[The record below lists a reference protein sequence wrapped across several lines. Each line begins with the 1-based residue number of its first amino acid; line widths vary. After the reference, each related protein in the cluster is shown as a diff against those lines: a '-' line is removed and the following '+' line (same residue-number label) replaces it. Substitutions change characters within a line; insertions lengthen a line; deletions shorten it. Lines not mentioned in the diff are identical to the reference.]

1 MKIKIFHLFCSNCC
15 LPWWCIWSQRAP
27 LTNHSCQKY
36 MAPLLTCYYG
46 QSCTS
51 CLLLMHIIEVVQE
64 GIHWSPKIN
73 WVWKIYNIF
82 YTNFSF
88 PCLSSTFFPIFFVKN
103 ISLIVCFFFFTLLK
117 ICCIFQEGQFSWRE
131 NRIKVYCNKEPWE
144 QGQSG
149 LDYSFKLNLRKCWAF
164 VFGKDWAFIL

>member
-1 MKIKIFHLFCSNCC
+1 MHLVTEGTS
-15 LPWWCIWSQRAP
+15 
-27 LTNHSCQKY
+27 Y
-36 MAPLLTCYYG
+36 
-46 QSCTS
+46 QSFLS
-51 CLLLMHIIEVVQE
+51 EIHGFLAYLLLWTVLHLLPASHAY
-64 GIHWSPKIN
+64 HWSCARGNSLEP
-73 WVWKIYNIF
+73 KIYNIF

-88 PCLSSTFFPIFFVKN
+88 PCLSSTFFHIFFVKN
-103 ISLIVCFFFFTLLK
+103 VSLIVWFFFFTLLK